1 MTKSALRSPKT
12 GASISTADL
21 PRFITGWILDGKY
34 RQLSP
39 QTLDLRRSVCERLV
53 WWLNREALDTCSSAE
68 IKGFLCYV
76 TTGHNDVGGRYGNP
90 ALTKPVRTRTVK
102 DTHGILR
109 SFFLWLVA
117 EGYAVA
123 NPMATVKPPIHR
135 PDQIQPFTEDQ
146 VNALLRAAKK
156 GRHPKRNEALLMF
169 MLDTGV
175 RASELCGLKF
185 EDIDVVSRKAIVL
198 GKGNKHRAV
207 YFGRETGRILWQY
220 VRETGIGG
228 TDPLFRSEKGGA
240 FTRNG
245 LRQLIERLG
254 QVAKIEATRCSP
266 HTLRHTF
273 AVMFLRGG
281 GSVFS
286 LKEMLGHTDLAMT
299 NRYVCLAQADVQNQ
313 HQMFSPVERLRGR
326 K

>member
-1 MTKSALRSPKT
+1 MIKSPLRSANSEGRLP
-12 GASISTADL
+12 AADFN
-21 PRFITGWILDGKY
+21 RFINGWILDGQY
-34 RQLSP
+34 RQLSK
-39 QTLDLRRSVCERLV
+39 QTLEARRVVTERLTWWLRREGHDSCG
-53 WWLNREALDTCSSAE
+53 APE

-76 TTGHNDVGGRYGNP
+76 TTGHTDPGGRYGI
-90 ALTKPVRTRTVK
+90 AGLTKPVRTRTVK

-117 EGYAVA
+117 EGYVAVS
-123 NPMATVKPPIHR
+123 PMATVKPPIHR
-135 PDQIQPFTEDQ
+135 PDQIQPFTEEQ
-146 VNALLRAAKK
+146 VNGLLRAAKK
-156 GRHPKRNEALLMF
+156 SRHAKRDEALVMF

-175 RASELCGLKF
+175 RASELCGLKL
-185 EDIDVVSRKAIVL
+185 EDVDVVSRKAIVL

-220 VRETGIGG
+220 VREMGIGG
-228 TDPLFRSEKGGA
+228 YEPLFLSEKGCA
-240 FTRNG
+240 LTRNG
-245 LRQLIERLG
+245 LGQLIERLG
-254 QVAKIEATRCSP
+254 KIAKIEATRCSP

-313 HQMFSPVERLRGR
+313 HRMFSPVERLRGR